1 MKTREDYESKLGR
14 VMYTFA
20 HYEKVKR
27 ATIPLSGHHPYLA
40 VLAVSFEIN
49 ADHENIILG
58 KILPTIGRQK
68 SKA

>member
-1 MKTREDYESKLGR
+1 
-14 VMYTFA
+14 MYTFA